1 MTPFYGFLKGWWHWV
16 YHAKLDHPRWKA
28 TSKICWSLIL
38 ADKEN
43 RDSNVHAKRPHKLS
57 ILSGTSVYEPPG
69 PAAWRVI
76 WTPFARRYRP
86 NSSSE
91 GPVSPDGASWWSCA
105 RTNGN
110 GELFSSWSIHLHREC
125 TLRPSNMAMESHPF
139 LDICFFSNALFAAR
153 QIAARQKGWGMLG
166 RRLGMGR
173 WDLDDYRWFSCL
185 NAVPFNMFKTAVQA
199 GGPSKPSK
207 PLPLPC
213 PNPCPKQAL
222 AFAHQRCHN
231 DLDDGQ
237 HVEYVSVW
245 KWATMKWQLE

>member
-1 MTPFYGFLKGWWHWV
+1 MTPFYGCLKGWWHWV

-105 RTNGN
+105 SCGN
-110 GELFSSWSIHLHREC
+110 GELFSSWSIHLYREC

-139 LDICFFSNALFAAR
+139 LNILFPHPCCCTSDCCTSEGVGHAR
-153 QIAARQKGWGMLG
+153 EA
-166 RRLGMGR
+166 
-173 WDLDDYRWFSCL
+173 
-185 NAVPFNMFKTAVQA
+185 A
-199 GGPSKPSK
+199 GGGEVGP
-207 PLPLPC
+207 
-213 PNPCPKQAL
+213 
-222 AFAHQRCHN
+222 RWWI
-231 DLDDGQ
+231 DDFP
-237 HVEYVSVW
+237 V
-245 KWATMKWQLE
+245 